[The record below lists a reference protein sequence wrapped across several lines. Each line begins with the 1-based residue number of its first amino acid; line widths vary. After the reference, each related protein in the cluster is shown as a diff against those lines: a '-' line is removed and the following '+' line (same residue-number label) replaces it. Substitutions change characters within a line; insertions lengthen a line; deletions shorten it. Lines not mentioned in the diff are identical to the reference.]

1 MRPKSIV
8 LFERF
13 VLASIGLGLLSLL
26 LSLDTLGV
34 VARMT
39 GSSVGLLVGIPILIF
54 LLYGVLIYFV
64 AHQASSVA
72 RWIYVVLAGL
82 GLLFGLVG
90 IGSLMAFPAPIVV
103 LTLAQHGLTAA
114 SLFMLFQPDALAWFA
129 QGRPAVGHGMAPPAW
144 PGQPPAG
151 GSWPPAP
158 PVGSWPASPAPAP
171 NQWSPAAAAAPTM
184 PPGPAAVPSWPPA
197 PPVAPSWPPVAAQPA
212 QPQTAPEPPAA
223 AQPEPAQPPSAETPA
238 APTHRT
244 CPFCAEEI
252 KAEAIKCRFCGS
264 QVEPLGSG

>member
-26 LSLDTLGV
+26 LSLQTLSV

-64 AHQASSVA
+64 ARQASSVA
-72 RWIYVVLAGL
+72 RWIYVVLAGF
-82 GLLFGLVG
+82 GLLFGLLG
-90 IGSLMAFPAPIVV
+90 IGTLMAFPAVLVI
-103 LTLAQHGLTAA
+103 LTLAQHALTAA
-114 SLFMLFQPDALAWFA
+114 SLFMLFQPDARAWFA
-129 QGRPAVGHGMAPPAW
+129 QGQPAVGHGMAPPAW

-158 PVGSWPASPAPAP
+158 PAGSWPASPAPAP
-171 NQWSPAAAAAPTM
+171 TMPPAPAAAPSWPPAP
-184 PPGPAAVPSWPPA
+184 PVAPSWPPA
-197 PPVAPSWPPVAAQPA
+197 PPVAPSWPPVAAETA
-212 QPQTAPEPPAA
+212 RPQTAPEPPAA
-223 AQPEPAQPPSAETPA
+223 AQPEPAQPPSSETPA
-238 APTHRT
+238 AAASRK

-264 QVEPLGSG
+264 QVEPLGSD